1 MIELKQ
7 VTFQYD
13 KKEILHNLDLKIK
26 EGKITTILGP
36 NGSGKS
42 TLLHVM
48 ARLNKPTSGEILLEN
63 ESISKMK
70 SKDFAKKLAIVN
82 QKNSAPYDQDVETI
96 VSYGRL
102 PYAKLGYALTKTDY
116 EIIEWAMKVTG
127 LESIA
132 KEKMGSLSG
141 GQAQRVWIAMALA
154 QKTKILL
161 LDEPTTYLDIKYQYE
176 ILELV
181 KQLNK
186 NLGLTII
193 LVLHDLNQ
201 AIDYSDELIGLKSG
215 NILFQTSKE
224 NVNSDLIQELY
235 DYPLEI
241 INYQNQKLV
250 MKGQNNEKK

>member
-1 MIELKQ
+1 M
-7 VTFQYD
+7 
-13 KKEILHNLDLKIK
+13 
-26 EGKITTILGP
+26 
-36 NGSGKS
+36 
-42 TLLHVM
+42 
-48 ARLNKPTSGEILLEN
+48 
-63 ESISKMK
+63 
-70 SKDFAKKLAIVN
+70 
-82 QKNSAPYDQDVETI
+82 PYE
-96 VSYGRL
+96 
-102 PYAKLGYALTKTDY
+102 KLGYALTKADY
-116 EIIEWAMKVTG
+116 EIIDWAMKVTG

-132 KEKMGSLSG
+132 KKMGSLSG

-154 QKTKILL
+154 QKIKILL

-186 NLGLTII
+186 KRGLTII

-201 AIDYSDELIGLKSG
+201 AIDYSDELVGLKSG

-224 NVNSDLIQELY
+224 NLNSNLIQELY

>member
-1 MIELKQ
+1 
-7 VTFQYD
+7 
-13 KKEILHNLDLKIK
+13 
-26 EGKITTILGP
+26 
-36 NGSGKS
+36 
-42 TLLHVM
+42 
-48 ARLNKPTSGEILLEN
+48 
-63 ESISKMK
+63 
-70 SKDFAKKLAIVN
+70 
-82 QKNSAPYDQDVETI
+82 
-96 VSYGRL
+96 
-102 PYAKLGYALTKTDY
+102 
-116 EIIEWAMKVTG
+116 MKVTG

-141 GQAQRVWIAMALA
+141 GEAQRVWIAMALA
-154 QKTKILL
+154 QKIKILL

-186 NLGLTII
+186 ELGLTII

-201 AIDYSDELIGLKSG
+201 AIDYSDELVGLKSG

-224 NVNSDLIQELY
+224 NLNSNLIQELY

>member
-1 MIELKQ
+1 M
-7 VTFQYD
+7 
-13 KKEILHNLDLKIK
+13 KI
-26 EGKITTILGP
+26 
-36 NGSGKS
+36 
-42 TLLHVM
+42 
-48 ARLNKPTSGEILLEN
+48 
-63 ESISKMK
+63 
-70 SKDFAKKLAIVN
+70 
-82 QKNSAPYDQDVETI
+82 
-96 VSYGRL
+96 
-102 PYAKLGYALTKTDY
+102 
-116 EIIEWAMKVTG
+116 TG

-154 QKTKILL
+154 QKIKILL

-186 NLGLTII
+186 KRGLTII

-201 AIDYSDELIGLKSG
+201 AIDYSDELVGLKSG

-224 NVNSDLIQELY
+224 NLNSNLIQELY

-250 MKGQNNEKK
+250 MKGQNNEKKQNIIFACYRCTFST

>member
-1 MIELKQ
+1 MPSL
-7 VTFQYD
+7 
-13 KKEILHNLDLKIK
+13 IK
-26 EGKITTILGP
+26 
-36 NGSGKS
+36 
-42 TLLHVM
+42 
-48 ARLNKPTSGEILLEN
+48 
-63 ESISKMK
+63 
-70 SKDFAKKLAIVN
+70 
-82 QKNSAPYDQDVETI
+82 KNSAPYDQDVKAI

-102 PYAKLGYALTKTDY
+102 PYEKLGYALTKADY
-116 EIIEWAMKVTG
+116 EIIDWAMKVTG

-132 KEKMGSLSG
+132 KEKMDSLSG
-141 GQAQRVWIAMALA
+141 GKAQRVWIAMALA
-154 QKTKILL
+154 QKIKILL

-186 NLGLTII
+186 KRGLTII

-201 AIDYSDELIGLKSG
+201 AIDYSDELVGLKSG

-224 NVNSDLIQELY
+224 NLNSNLIQELY

-241 INYQNQKLV
+241 INYQNQKLL

>member
-1 MIELKQ
+1 M
-7 VTFQYD
+7 
-13 KKEILHNLDLKIK
+13 
-26 EGKITTILGP
+26 
-36 NGSGKS
+36 
-42 TLLHVM
+42 
-48 ARLNKPTSGEILLEN
+48 
-63 ESISKMK
+63 
-70 SKDFAKKLAIVN
+70 
-82 QKNSAPYDQDVETI
+82 PYE
-96 VSYGRL
+96 
-102 PYAKLGYALTKTDY
+102 KLGYALTKADY
-116 EIIEWAMKVTG
+116 EIIDWAMKVTG

-154 QKTKILL
+154 QKIKILL

-186 NLGLTII
+186 KRGLTII

-201 AIDYSDELIGLKSG
+201 AIDYSDELVGLKSG

-224 NVNSDLIQELY
+224 NLNSNLIQELY

>member
-1 MIELKQ
+1 M
-7 VTFQYD
+7 
-13 KKEILHNLDLKIK
+13 
-26 EGKITTILGP
+26 
-36 NGSGKS
+36 
-42 TLLHVM
+42 
-48 ARLNKPTSGEILLEN
+48 
-63 ESISKMK
+63 
-70 SKDFAKKLAIVN
+70 
-82 QKNSAPYDQDVETI
+82 PYE
-96 VSYGRL
+96 
-102 PYAKLGYALTKTDY
+102 KLGYALTKADY
-116 EIIEWAMKVTG
+116 EIIDWAMKVTG

-132 KEKMGSLSG
+132 KKMGSLSG

-154 QKTKILL
+154 QKIKILL

-186 NLGLTII
+186 KRGLTII

-201 AIDYSDELIGLKSG
+201 AIDYSDELVGLKSG

-224 NVNSDLIQELY
+224 NLNSNLIQELY
-235 DYPLEI
+235 AYPLEI

>member
-1 MIELKQ
+1 M
-7 VTFQYD
+7 
-13 KKEILHNLDLKIK
+13 KI
-26 EGKITTILGP
+26 
-36 NGSGKS
+36 
-42 TLLHVM
+42 
-48 ARLNKPTSGEILLEN
+48 
-63 ESISKMK
+63 
-70 SKDFAKKLAIVN
+70 
-82 QKNSAPYDQDVETI
+82 
-96 VSYGRL
+96 
-102 PYAKLGYALTKTDY
+102 
-116 EIIEWAMKVTG
+116 TG

-154 QKTKILL
+154 QKIKILL

-186 NLGLTII
+186 KRGLTII

-201 AIDYSDELIGLKSG
+201 AIDYSDELVGLKSG

-224 NVNSDLIQELY
+224 NLNSNLIQELY
-235 DYPLEI
+235 AYPLEI